1 MRFQRKAESEKHLSY
16 MLHAR
21 CMEIDERLKDPRVIG
36 IAISIVVL
44 LIIVALS
51 ALLIGDGDEDENGD
65 GNELDEEQIASS
77 PTSNYQPHPN
87 VMTAEFTDLSMIEEV
102 SKFRSGAGHDFSN
115 FGADLPE
122 GCEVNI
128 GDYFATVTD
137 EPESSMKHYFLPYDE
152 FRGDRSTVP
161 VYAPFDGEITRVSF
175 EESESG
181 TQNHRVEFTS
191 KDYPDYIAVIFHI
204 DLVDKAPQALN
215 DFPAECAQNS
225 QADDEEFE
233 TKNYTA
239 GDLLGYADLRDHS
252 AFDIAILWTREDG
265 GRQWL
270 SMFELLPPWV
280 IDTYYTRG
288 HDDGSGKLL
297 DDFSFSKSYR
307 ENNAVDWQKNR
318 DDNDWVTF
326 PTTWRHATVTN
337 GSDIW
342 SGDCANH
349 AVNLGDEKK
358 EIQIIRYDDLEKTI
372 PKSWTN
378 KTYNEAGNLI
388 LSCSGSPTEPNGQ
401 VEIFSYE
408 ENLEVLNARSSSY
421 DSATGNWENWWN
433 STYSYD
439 AKSRLVTNH
448 YGGVGNEPQHILYDD
463 DARTSSA
470 SENYEEWG
478 ETWYQNTTRDE
489 YGRLIIESDDSSW
502 DYGNETETY
511 VTSYQYDE
519 FGRVTHVFSSN
530 SFWSIGENVSY
541 DNQTTTISYGND
553 TFTMVTIQEYT
564 DTDTDTDTN
573 SCTTSRHYEKS
584 VGEIANPYF
593 TGMELSHVDLLLTSY
608 RQVSWSSICD
618 NSLATTS
625 DHRTY
630 SENSDSLL
638 TRFRTQTSSDNIT
651 TLSWYNHSY
660 LPNGNLNNHTYSR
673 IINGTIDNSTYGR
686 TMSEYVYNST
696 DPNRITT
703 LENSYSKFNYTSG
716 VYDNVY
722 LKLTV
727 YDADGNKIEYS
738 SHSSSSTYISCT
750 VYNWA

>member
-1 MRFQRKAESEKHLSY
+1 MPFQRKAESKKHLSY
-16 MLHAR
+16 MPHALS
-21 CMEIDERLKDPRVIG
+21 MEIDERLKDPRVIG

-65 GNELDEEQIASS
+65 GNELEGEQIASS
-77 PTSNYQPHPN
+77 PNSDYQPHPN
-87 VMTAEFTDLSMIEEV
+87 VMTAEFTDLSMIEEI

-115 FGADLPE
+115 FGADMPE
-122 GCEVNI
+122 GCQVNI

-181 TQNHRVEFTS
+181 TQDHRVEFTS

-239 GDLLGYADLRDHS
+239 GELLGYADLRDHS

-288 HDDGSGKLL
+288 HDGSGKLL

-307 ENNAVDWQKNR
+307 ENNAVDWQTR

-326 PTTWRHATVTN
+326 PTTWRHVTVSN
-337 GSDIW
+337 GSEIW

-388 LSCSGSPTEPNGQ
+388 LSCSGTPTEPNDQ
-401 VEIFSYE
+401 IYLYSYE
-408 ENLEVLNARSSSY
+408 ENRQVFNSRSNSY
-421 DSATGNWENWWN
+421 DSATGNWEDWRNT
-433 STYSYD
+433 SYSYD
-439 AKSRLVTNH
+439 AKSRVVTSQWGSDPPSH
-448 YGGVGNEPQHILYDD
+448 TLYDD
-463 DARTSSA
+463 DARTSST
-470 SENYEEWG
+470 SEIDEEWG
-478 ETWYQNTTRDE
+478 NTWYQNTTRDE
-489 YGRLIIESDDSSW
+489 YGRLIMDSGDSSW
-502 DYGNETETY
+502 NYGEDRELYTTTY
-511 VTSYQYDE
+511 RFDE
-519 FGRVTHVFSSN
+519 FGRINHIFSNNSYWYNMGGIFANESYVTTFSYEN
-530 SFWSIGENVSY
+530 DSFTTMQIAEYSEEGEP
-541 DNQTTTISYGND
+541 
-553 TFTMVTIQEYT
+553 F
-564 DTDTDTDTN
+564 
-573 SCTTSRHYEKS
+573 SCTISRHYEKS
-584 VGEIANPYF
+584 VGQIANPYH
-593 TGMELSHVDLLLTSY
+593 TGGFELNHMDYLLTNY
-608 RQVSWSSICD
+608 RQVSTVENCD
-618 NSLATTS
+618 NSLDS
-625 DHRTY
+625 YSMYITY
-630 SENSDSLL
+630 SQNSDLL
-638 TRFRTQTSSDNIT
+638 LQRISNSTSTSGVNTQTWDNYT
-651 TLSWYNHSY
+651 Y
-660 LPNGNLNNHTYSR
+660 LPNGKLNNETKFR
-673 IINGTIDNSTYGR
+673 LINGTIDNSTFGR
-686 TMSEYVYNST
+686 TMEEYVYNST
-696 DPNRITT
+696 DPNRIST
-703 LENSYSKFNYTSG
+703 LKNSYSNFNYTSG
-716 VYDNVY
+716 AYDNIYVTT
-722 LKLTV
+722 TV
-727 YDADGNKIEYS
+727 NDADGNKIEYS
-738 SHSSSSTYISCT
+738 SYSTSSTYISCT